1 MYLRNVIS
9 RSFAGVREI
18 DVQCVDDTGNITQN
32 REQDVDEQV
41 RAAAAFEEDTE
52 RWQDDGEDDFEDVAV
67 FI

>member
-1 MYLRNVIS
+1 M
-9 RSFAGVREI
+9 REI
-18 DVQCVDDTGNITQN
+18 DVQCVDDTGNITQD